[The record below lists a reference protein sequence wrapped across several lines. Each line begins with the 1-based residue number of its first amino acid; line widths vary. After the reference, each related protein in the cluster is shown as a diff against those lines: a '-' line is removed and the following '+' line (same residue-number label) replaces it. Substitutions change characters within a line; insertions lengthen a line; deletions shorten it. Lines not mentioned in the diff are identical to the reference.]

1 MTDRGVALDQML
13 ADLEELVNVESPSR
27 QVEPITRSAHAV
39 DALLRR
45 RTGHHATLID
55 GPNGPHVSWTMPGVD
70 PTVLI
75 VGHHDT
81 VFPLGT
87 LDQRPFTV
95 ADGRATGPGVFDM
108 KSGIVVAVHAVAEL
122 IGAGIPLGVEILMTS
137 DEEVGSTTSRALIE
151 ERALACGTA
160 LVFEPAGDGGALKV
174 ARKGMGTFEVVV
186 RGRAA
191 HAGLEPEKGINSL
204 LAAAELIQEI
214 ATFGD
219 PAHGTTVTPTMASSG
234 TADNVIPALTRVAVD
249 ARVTMMDEHRRVEAA
264 MRALRSTVPGAVVE
278 VNGGINR
285 PPMPAE
291 SSATLVP
298 IALAAAAAVGS
309 HQLDTVA
316 VGGGSDGN
324 LTAAVG
330 VPTLDGLGALG
341 GGAHAD
347 HEFVEV
353 DALVPRAR
361 LVAELLRRLL
371 ARQS

>member
-1 MTDRGVALDQML
+1 ML
-13 ADLEELVNVESPSR
+13 SDLEELVNVESPSR
-27 QVEPITRSAHAV
+27 QIEAITASAHAV

-45 RTGHHATLID
+45 RTGRHAELID
-55 GPNGPHVSWTMPGVD
+55 GPSGPHVHWRGGDHASI
-70 PTVLI
+70 LI

-87 LDQRPFTV
+87 LAARPFTV
-95 ADGRATGPGVFDM
+95 SGATATGPGIFDM
-108 KSGIVVAVHAVAEL
+108 KSGIVVAVHAVAAL
-122 IGAGIPLGVEILMTS
+122 DDASGIEMLFTS
-137 DEEVGSTTSRALIE
+137 DEEVGSPSSRQLIE
-151 ERALACGTA
+151 QRATACGTA

-186 RGRAA
+186 RGKAA

-204 LAAAELIQEI
+204 IAAAELITAI
-214 ATFGD
+214 TAFGD
-219 PAHGTTVTPTMASSG
+219 PAHGTTVTPTMATSG
-234 TADNVIPALTRVAVD
+234 TADNVIPALSRVAVD
-249 ARVTMMDEHRRVEAA
+249 ARVTVPGEKERVEAA
-264 MRALRSTVPGAVVE
+264 MRGLRTSVAGAEVE
-278 VNGGINR
+278 VSGGINR
-285 PPMPAE
+285 PPMPA
-291 SSATLVP
+291 SSSDPLVP
-298 IALAAAAAVGS
+298 FARAAAAALGN

-347 HEFVEV
+347 HEFIEV
-353 DALVPRAR
+353 AALVPRAE

-371 ARQS
+371 ARDRADR